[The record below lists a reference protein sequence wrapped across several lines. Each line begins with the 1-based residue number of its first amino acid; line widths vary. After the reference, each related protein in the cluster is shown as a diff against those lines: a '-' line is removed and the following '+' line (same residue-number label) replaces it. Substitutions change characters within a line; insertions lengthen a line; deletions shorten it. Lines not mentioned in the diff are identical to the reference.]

1 MLPFLLSSASITS
14 SGVLTHVFI
23 AGLIYHPH
31 ISPLTTL
38 PATLLEA
45 SAHIQSALPTPLRA
59 STAFPPTPSSNGQLP
74 SALSSLASLL
84 TVPPIHVDAIGESIC
99 RAIEDES
106 MVGVLDVAGM
116 RGLLGFDTWFDQERK
131 AQREAGAA

>member
-1 MLPFLLSSASITS
+1 LL
-14 SGVLTHVFI
+14 
-23 AGLIYHPH
+23 GLIYHPH
-31 ISPLTTL
+31 TAPLTTL

-45 SAHIQSALPTPLRA
+45 SSHLQSALPTLLRA
-59 STAFPPTPSSNGQLP
+59 STAFPPSPSPTAALP
-74 SALSSLASLL
+74 SALSSVASLL

-99 RAIEDES
+99 RAIEDDA

-131 AQREAGAA
+131 AERDVKAGVV